1 MGHQSPRKI
10 TWSLYLPPI
19 ICFGLLLAIYF
30 SGRNVDVF
38 LWLNHLG
45 RFGGDNFWIAITTL
59 GDGLLLLVLVLPFI
73 RRKPDLAW
81 SLIVAWL
88 LVALLIK
95 GIKIPLVS
103 YRPVSII
110 GPDRFRVVGAAYK
123 YNSFPSGHAASVA
136 AFFGTICIFY
146 RQKWVRAA
154 AVILAVLIAYS
165 RLAMGLHWPTDVL
178 VGFLG
183 GWISALLAYWISRR
197 LTFGKSRV
205 AQIIF
210 AIIIGGAAIRMLL
223 INHTDYPQA
232 FRLLQTVA
240 LASLIFAVCDYAL
253 ARRKSNS
260 GSADENP
267 PDNSLPKVSTEVSA
281 APVPNK

>member
-1 MGHQSPRKI
+1 VGNQSPRKI
-10 TWSLYLPPI
+10 GWSLYLPPI

-38 LWLNHLG
+38 LWLNHQG

-73 RRKPDLAW
+73 RRRPDIAW
-81 SLIVAWL
+81 SLIVSFL
-88 LVALLIK
+88 LVALFVK
-95 GIKIPLVS
+95 GIKIPVVS

-110 GPDRFRVVGAAYK
+110 VPDRFRLIGAAYR
-123 YNSFPSGHAASVA
+123 YNSFPSGHAASAA

-146 RQKWVRAA
+146 RQRCVRTAA
-154 AVILAVLIAYS
+154 IALAVLIACS
-165 RLAMGLHWPTDVL
+165 RVAMGLHWPTDVL

-183 GWISALLAYWISRR
+183 GWISALFAYWISRR
-197 LTFGKSRV
+197 LTFGKSRA

-210 AIIIGGAAIRMLL
+210 AVIIGGAAIRMLL

-232 FRLLQTVA
+232 FRLLQIVA
-240 LASLIFAVCDYAL
+240 LSSLIFAFCDYGL
-253 ARRKSNS
+253 ARRKSR
-260 GSADENP
+260 SAGPDENP
-267 PDNSLPKVSTEVSA
+267 PNSLPKVSTEVSA